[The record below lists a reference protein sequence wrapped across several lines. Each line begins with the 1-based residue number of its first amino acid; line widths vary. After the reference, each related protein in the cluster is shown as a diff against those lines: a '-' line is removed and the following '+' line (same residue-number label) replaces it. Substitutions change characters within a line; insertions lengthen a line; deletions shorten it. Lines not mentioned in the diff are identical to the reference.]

1 MTLVIFLIIIGFEI
15 CRVSIYCTSIRSKQ
29 MSLKM
34 KHLMEQTGESKS
46 TILFYVKEGLLPE
59 PEKPK
64 PNLHLYD
71 ESCINIIKF
80 IKYLQSQFSYSIAQ
94 IQAIFKENKFN
105 FADDFSM
112 MLRSLQMMSGSSDG
126 KWYSDDDFLELSEL
140 TQKELDESLKR
151 GWLFRQEQ
159 GFSTQELKLV
169 DVFKRAKILGLNEKL
184 FDAYVKAARELAKI
198 EYTLGS
204 EMLERDKS
212 LNNEH
217 YELLFDA
224 ILTLK
229 PYLFNM
235 HTMQEHQKQMDSK
248 NRGEK

>member
-1 MTLVIFLIIIGFEI
+1 
-15 CRVSIYCTSIRSKQ
+15 

-80 IKYLQSQFSYSIAQ
+80 IKYLQNQFSYSIAQ
-94 IQAIFKENKFN
+94 IQTIFKENKFT
-105 FADDFSM
+105 FSDDFSM
-112 MLRSLQMMSGSSDG
+112 MLRSLQMMAGSSDG
-126 KWYSDDDFLELSEL
+126 KWYSDNDFLELSEL
-140 TQKELDESLKR
+140 TSKELDTYLKR
-151 GWLFRQEQ
+151 GLIFKQEQ

-169 DVFKRAKILGLNEKL
+169 EVFKRAKKLGLDEEL
-184 FDAYVKAARELAKI
+184 FDAYVNSARELGKI
-198 EYTLGS
+198 EYALGS
-204 EMLERDKS
+204 QMLERDKS

-217 YELLFDA
+217 YELLFDS

-229 PYLFNM
+229 PYIFNM
-235 HTMQEHQKQMDSK
+235 HTMQEHQKQMELK
-248 NRGEK
+248 NK

>member
-1 MTLVIFLIIIGFEI
+1 
-15 CRVSIYCTSIRSKQ
+15 

-105 FADDFSM
+105 FSDDFSM
-112 MLRSLQMMSGSSDG
+112 MLRSLQMMSGASDG
-126 KWYSDDDFLELSEL
+126 KWYNRDDFLELSEL
-140 TQKELDESLKR
+140 TQKELDAYLQR
-151 GWLFRQEQ
+151 GLLFKQEQ
-159 GFSTQELKLV
+159 GFSTKELELV
-169 DVFKRAKILGLNEKL
+169 EVFKRAKRLGLNEEL
-184 FDAYVKAARELAKI
+184 FDAYVKAALELAKI
-198 EYTLGS
+198 EYHVGS
-204 EMLERDKS
+204 AMLEQDKS

-217 YELLFDA
+217 YELLFDS

-229 PYLFNM
+229 PYIFNM
-235 HTMQEHQKQMDSK
+235 QTMQEHQRQMERK
-248 NRGEK
+248 NQGEQL

>member
-1 MTLVIFLIIIGFEI
+1 MCNLY
-15 CRVSIYCTSIRSKQ
+15 RVLFFNAPLEQEQTK

-34 KHLMEQTGESKS
+34 KHLMEATGESKS

-80 IKYLQSQFSYSIAQ
+80 IKYLQNQFSYSIAQ
-94 IQAIFKENKFN
+94 IQGVFNEGKFT
-105 FADDFSM
+105 FSDDFSM
-112 MLRSLQMMSGSSDG
+112 MLRSLELMSANPDG
-126 KWYSDDDFLELSEL
+126 KWYNDDDFLELCEL
-140 TQKELDESLKR
+140 TQKELDDYLKL
-151 GWLFRQEQ
+151 GLLFRQEQ

-169 DVFKRAKILGLNEKL
+169 KLFKRAKKLGLKKEL
-184 FDAYVKAARELAKI
+184 FDAYVESAKALAKI
-198 EYTLGS
+198 EYQVGS
-204 EMLERDKS
+204 ELLEEDKG

-217 YELLFDA
+217 YELLFDT

-229 PYLFNM
+229 PYIFNM
-235 HTMQEHQKQMDSK
+235 HTMQEHQKQMELK
-248 NRGEK
+248 

>member
-1 MTLVIFLIIIGFEI
+1 
-15 CRVSIYCTSIRSKQ
+15 

-34 KHLMEQTGESKS
+34 KHLMEATGESKS

-80 IKYLQSQFSYSIAQ
+80 IKYLQSHFSYSIAQ
-94 IQAIFKENKFN
+94 IQAIFRENKFT
-105 FADDFSM
+105 FSDDFSM
-112 MLRSLQMMSGSSDG
+112 MLRSLQMMSGGSDG

-140 TQKELDESLKR
+140 MQKELDEYLER

-159 GFSTQELKLV
+159 GFSTKELRLV
-169 DVFKRAKILGLNEKL
+169 EIFKRAKQLQLDTKL
-184 FDAYVKAARELAKI
+184 FDAYVKSARELAKI
-198 EYTLGS
+198 EYALGS

-217 YELLFDA
+217 YELLFDT

-229 PYLFNM
+229 PYIFNM
-235 HTMQEHQKQMDSK
+235 HTMKEHQRQMELK
-248 NRGEK
+248 NETTL

>member
-1 MTLVIFLIIIGFEI
+1 MP
-15 CRVSIYCTSIRSKQ
+15 
-29 MSLKM
+29 LKM
-34 KHLMEQTGESKS
+34 KHLMEATGESKS

-80 IKYLQSQFSYSIAQ
+80 IKYLQSRFSYSIAQ
-94 IQAIFKENKFN
+94 IQAIFRENKFN
-105 FADDFSM
+105 FSDDFSM
-112 MLRSLQMMSGSSDG
+112 MLRSLQMMSGGSDG
-126 KWYSDDDFLELSEL
+126 EWYSDDDFLELSEL
-140 TQKELDESLKR
+140 TQKELDAYLER

-159 GFSTQELKLV
+159 GFSAKELRLV
-169 DVFKRAKILGLNEKL
+169 EIFKRAEQLQLDTKL
-184 FDAYVKAARELAKI
+184 FDAYVKSARELAKI
-198 EYTLGS
+198 EYALGS

-217 YELLFDA
+217 YELLFDT

-229 PYLFNM
+229 PYIFNM
-235 HTMQEHQKQMDSK
+235 HTMKEHQKQMEMKNSK
-248 NRGEK
+248 EIKC

>member
-1 MTLVIFLIIIGFEI
+1 MELI
-15 CRVSIYCTSIRSKQ
+15 

-80 IKYLQSQFSYSIAQ
+80 IKYLQNQFSYTISQ
-94 IQAIFKENKFN
+94 IQGVFKEGKFT
-105 FADDFSM
+105 FSDDFSM
-112 MLRSLQMMSGSSDG
+112 MLRSLELMAGSPNAT
-126 KWYSDDDFLELSEL
+126 WYNDEDFLEIAEL
-140 TQKELDESLKR
+140 KEEELNKYLAK
-151 GWLFRQEQ
+151 GWLFKQEK
-159 GFSTQELKLV
+159 GFSSKELQLV
-169 DVFKRAKILGLNEKL
+169 GVFKRAESLNLDEAL
-184 FDAYVKAARELAKI
+184 FNSYVASAIKMAEI
-198 EYTLGS
+198 EYALGS
-204 EMLERDKS
+204 EMLESDKTR
-212 LNNEH
+212 NNEH

-229 PYLFNM
+229 PYIFNM
-235 HTMQEHQKQMDSK
+235 HTMQEHQQQMDLKNKGSK
-248 NRGEK
+248 K

>member
-1 MTLVIFLIIIGFEI
+1 
-15 CRVSIYCTSIRSKQ
+15 

-80 IKYLQSQFSYSIAQ
+80 IKYLQHQFSYSIAQ
-94 IQAIFKENKFN
+94 IQTIFKENKFT
-105 FADDFSM
+105 FSDDFSM
-112 MLRSLQMMSGSSDG
+112 MLRSLEMMSGSSDG
-126 KWYSDDDFLELSEL
+126 RWYSDEDCLELSEL
-140 TQKELDESLKR
+140 TQQALDDYINR
-151 GWLFRQEQ
+151 GWLFKQEQ
-159 GFSTQELKLV
+159 GFSTQELQLV
-169 DVFKRAKILGLNEKL
+169 DVFKRAKRLGLNEKL
-184 FDAYVKAARELAKI
+184 FDAYVKSAKELAKI
-198 EYTLGS
+198 EYAVGS
-204 EMLERDKS
+204 EMLESDKS

-235 HTMQEHQKQMDSK
+235 YTMQEHQRQMDLK
-248 NRGEK
+248 NK

>member
-1 MTLVIFLIIIGFEI
+1 
-15 CRVSIYCTSIRSKQ
+15 

-46 TILFYVKEGLLPE
+46 TILFYLKEGLLPE

-71 ESCINIIKF
+71 ERCINIIKF
-80 IKYLQSQFSYSIAQ
+80 IKYLQHQFSYSIAQ
-94 IQAIFKENKFN
+94 IQTIFKENQFN
-105 FADDFSM
+105 FTDDFSM

-126 KWYSDDDFLELSEL
+126 KWYSDEDFLELSGL
-140 TQKELDESLKR
+140 TQKELDAYVKR

-159 GFSTQELKLV
+159 GFSNQELKLV
-169 DVFKRAKILGLNEKL
+169 EVFKRAKKLGLNEKL
-184 FDAYVKAARELAKI
+184 FDAYVESARALAKI

-204 EMLERDKS
+204 EMLEGDKS

-217 YELLFDA
+217 YELLFDT

-235 HTMQEHQKQMDSK
+235 HTMQEHQQQMDLK
-248 NRGEK
+248 NRGEKR

>member
-1 MTLVIFLIIIGFEI
+1 MP
-15 CRVSIYCTSIRSKQ
+15 
-29 MSLKM
+29 LKM
-34 KHLMEQTGESKS
+34 KHLMEATGESKS

-80 IKYLQSQFSYSIAQ
+80 IKYLQSHFSYSIAQ
-94 IQAIFKENKFN
+94 IQAIFRENKFN
-105 FADDFSM
+105 FSDDFSM
-112 MLRSLQMMSGSSDG
+112 MLRSLQMMSGGSDG
-126 KWYSDDDFLELSEL
+126 EWYSDDDFLELSEL
-140 TQKELDESLKR
+140 TQKELDAYLER

-159 GFSTQELKLV
+159 GFSAKELRLV
-169 DVFKRAKILGLNEKL
+169 EIFKRAKQLQLDTKL
-184 FDAYVKAARELAKI
+184 FDAYVKSARELAKI
-198 EYTLGS
+198 EYALGS

-217 YELLFDA
+217 YELLFDT

-229 PYLFNM
+229 PYIFNM
-235 HTMQEHQKQMDSK
+235 HTMKEHQRQMELK
-248 NRGEK
+248 NETTL

>member
-1 MTLVIFLIIIGFEI
+1 
-15 CRVSIYCTSIRSKQ
+15 

-34 KHLMEQTGESKS
+34 KKLMEETGESKS
-46 TILFYVKEGLLPE
+46 TILFYIKEGLLPE

-80 IKYLQSQFSYSIAQ
+80 IKYLQNQFSYSIAQ
-94 IQAIFKENKFN
+94 IQGVFKEKKFT
-105 FADDFSM
+105 FSDDFSM
-112 MLRSLQMMSGSSDG
+112 MLRSLELMSGSTDN
-126 KWYSDDDFLELSEL
+126 KWYTQEEFLALSGLSEY
-140 TQKELDESLKR
+140 KLKGYLNR
-151 GWLFRQEQ
+151 GLLFKQEQ

-169 DVFKRAKILGLNEKL
+169 DIFKRADMLGLDKKL
-184 FDAYVKAARELAKI
+184 FYAYVKAAKKLAKI
-198 EYTLGS
+198 EYALGS
-204 EMLERDKS
+204 AMLELDKT

-217 YELLFDA
+217 YELIFDS

-235 HTMQEHQKQMDSK
+235 HTMQEHQRQMDLK
-248 NRGEK
+248 DKEL

>member
-1 MTLVIFLIIIGFEI
+1 
-15 CRVSIYCTSIRSKQ
+15 

-34 KHLMEQTGESKS
+34 KHLMEATGESKS

-80 IKYLQSQFSYSIAQ
+80 IKYLQNKFSYSIAQ
-94 IQAIFKENKFN
+94 IQGVFKENKFT
-105 FADDFSM
+105 FSDDFSM
-112 MLRSLQMMSGSSDG
+112 MLRSLELMAGSPNAS
-126 KWYSDDDFLELSEL
+126 WYTDEDFLELSEL
-140 TQKELDESLKR
+140 TQKELDEYITK
-151 GWLFRQEQ
+151 GWLFKQEK
-159 GFSTQELKLV
+159 GFSSQELKLV
-169 DVFKRAKILGLNEKL
+169 DLFKRAKTLNLNTKL
-184 FDAYVKAARELAKI
+184 FDTYVKSAIKMAEI

-204 EMLERDKS
+204 EMLESDKT

-217 YELLFDA
+217 YELLFES

-229 PYLFNM
+229 PYIFNM
-235 HTMQEHQKQMDSK
+235 HTMKEHQRRMENK
-248 NRGEK
+248 

>member
-1 MTLVIFLIIIGFEI
+1 MA
-15 CRVSIYCTSIRSKQ
+15 
-29 MSLKM
+29 LKM

-80 IKYLQSQFSYSIAQ
+80 IKYLQNQFSYTIAQ
-94 IQAIFKENKFN
+94 IQAIFKENKFT
-105 FADDFSM
+105 FSDDFSM

-126 KWYSDDDFLELSEL
+126 KWYSDDDFLELAELSE
-140 TQKELDESLKR
+140 KELEDYMNR
-151 GWLFRQEQ
+151 GLLFRQEQ
-159 GFSTQELKLV
+159 GFSNKELQLIE
-169 DVFKRAKILGLNEKL
+169 VFKRAKTLGLDERL
-184 FDAYVKAARELAKI
+184 FEAYVKSAKELAKI
-198 EYTLGS
+198 EYTLGAQ
-204 EMLERDKS
+204 MLEQDNS

-217 YELLFDA
+217 YELLFDS

-235 HTMQEHQKQMDSK
+235 HTMQEHQKQMEHK
-248 NRGEK
+248 NRGN